1 MRQSGNTLAMAQQS
15 RPNLL
20 LTRPDAQSQRF
31 AGEVAARFG
40 AMNIV
45 ISPLLVPRFLPATPT
60 SGMASGMASGMD
72 GVIFT
77 SETGVAAALSAGV
90 RAHGQPAYCVGARTA
105 AAAQLAGFDARD
117 AQGDWQDVAALIT
130 REGGQKSLAFLCARE
145 AATHLQIT
153 LTVAGHNIARIE
165 VYSQET
171 LPLNPQAQA
180 LLAGARPVI
189 LPLFSPRSA
198 QVFCAQA
205 QPSAPIFLLG
215 LSAAITD
222 AFTLPF
228 ARKAV
233 AHRPNSAALLDAL
246 AEVID

>member
-1 MRQSGNTLAMAQQS
+1 MRQSGNTLAMTQQS

-40 AMNIV
+40 AMDVV
-45 ISPLLVPRFLPATPT
+45 ISPLLVPRFLPATLP
-60 SGMASGMASGMD
+60 SGIASGMD
-72 GVIFT
+72 GFIFT
-77 SETGVAAALSAGV
+77 SETGVAAALAAGV
-90 RAHGQPAYCVGARTA
+90 RAQGEPAYCVGARTA
-105 AAAQLAGFDARD
+105 AAARQAGFDARD
-117 AQGDWQDVAALIT
+117 AQGDWHDLAALIT

-145 AATHLQIT
+145 AAHHLQT
-153 LTVAGHNIARIE
+153 VLTVAGHHIARIE
-165 VYSQET
+165 VYTQET
-171 LPLNPQAQA
+171 LPLNSQAKA
-180 LLAGARPVI
+180 LLAGARPVV

-205 QPSAPIFLLG
+205 QPSAPVYLLG
-215 LSAAITD
+215 LSAAVTD
-222 AFTLPF
+222 AFILPF

>member
-1 MRQSGNTLAMAQQS
+1 MRQSGNTLAMTQQS

-40 AMNIV
+40 AIDVV
-45 ISPLLVPRFLPATPT
+45 ISPLLVPRFLPATPPR
-60 SGMASGMASGMD
+60 GVD
-72 GVIFT
+72 GFIFT
-77 SETGVAAALSAGV
+77 SETGVAAALAAGV
-90 RAHGQPAYCVGARTA
+90 RAQGEPAYCVGARTA
-105 AAAQLAGFDARD
+105 AAARQAGFDARD
-117 AQGDWQDVAALIT
+117 AQGDWQDLAALIT
-130 REGGQKSLAFLCARE
+130 RQGAPKSLAFLCARE
-145 AATHLQIT
+145 AATHLQT
-153 LTVAGHNIARIE
+153 VLTVAGHTIARIE
-165 VYSQET
+165 VYTQET

-205 QPSAPIFLLG
+205 RPSAPVYLLG
-215 LSAAITD
+215 LSAAVTD

>member
-1 MRQSGNTLAMAQQS
+1 MRQSGNTLAMTQQS

-40 AMNIV
+40 AMEVV
-45 ISPLLVPRFLPATPT
+45 ISPLLVPRFLPATPP
-60 SGMASGMASGMD
+60 SGMD

-77 SETGVAAALSAGV
+77 SETGVAAAVAAGV
-90 RAHGQPAYCVGARTA
+90 RAQGEPAYCVGARTA
-105 AAAQLAGFDARD
+105 TAARLAGFDARD
-117 AQGDWQDVAALIT
+117 AQGDWQDVAALIM

-145 AATHLQIT
+145 AAHHLQT
-153 LTVAGHNIARIE
+153 ALTVAGHTIARIE
-165 VYSQET
+165 VYTQDI
-171 LPLNPQAQA
+171 LPLNEQARA

-205 QPSAPIFLLG
+205 QPTAPIYLLG
-215 LSAAITD
+215 LSVAVTD

-233 AHRPNSAALLDAL
+233 AHRPNSAALLDAF
-246 AEVID
+246 AEVMD